1 MSFKPKRAIGRVDP
15 ICGRTLAQDDGENC
29 CTEHDRRRTFFCSS
43 ACLAKFVRRAELR
56 RVEALVRAGGLMSR
70 GPASWG
76 LA

>member
-1 MSFKPKRAIGRVDP
+1 MNSKPKRAIGRVDP
-15 ICGRTLAQDDGENC
+15 ICGRRLTQDNGENC
-29 CTEHDRRRTFFCSS
+29 CTEHDGRRTFFCS
-43 ACLAKFVRRAELR
+43 AVCLAKFLHRVELQ